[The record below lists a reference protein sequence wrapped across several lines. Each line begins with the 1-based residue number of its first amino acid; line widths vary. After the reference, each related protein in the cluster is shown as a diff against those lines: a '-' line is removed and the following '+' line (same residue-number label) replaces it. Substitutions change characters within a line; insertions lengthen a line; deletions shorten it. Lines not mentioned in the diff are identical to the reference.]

1 MSPARDSLTF
11 GHQACTC
18 HQVGKQM
25 AGVWVLVQLQVLGLW
40 HVACGK
46 GQKLSEVQT
55 CIILLGGGLGL
66 WPARI
71 FYCAI
76 DIV

>member
-1 MSPARDSLTF
+1 
-11 GHQACTC
+11 
-18 HQVGKQM
+18 M